1 MNMETSTI
9 YVSHELPQRG
19 LLRRVDKA
27 LGRVGGLPA
36 SVRQASQHMVALE
49 LNDDAFGWPCVL
61 QRVGSR
67 AALAGLALR
76 LASAFGSSH
85 AIVTPRG
92 GPGAGAAWDDFAA
105 DATLPEMLAHLEAC
119 AGSCIYLLSDGHLA
133 APPDARLA
141 GGYCVF
147 RNPA

>member
-1 MNMETSTI
+1 METSTI
-9 YVSHELPQRG
+9 YVSHSLPPRG
-19 LLRRVDKA
+19 LQRRVDKA

-36 SVRQASQHMVALE
+36 SMRRVSHHMVALE
-49 LNDDAFGWPCVL
+49 LCDEAFCWPFVL

-76 LASAFGSSH
+76 LASAFESSH
-85 AIVTPRG
+85 AIVAPRG
-92 GPGAGAAWDDFAA
+92 GPGAGAAWEDFVA
-105 DATLPEMLAHLEAC
+105 DATLPEMLAHLEVC
-119 AGSCIYLLSDGHLA
+119 AGSCIHLLSDGHLA
-133 APPDARLA
+133 ATPDARLA

>member
-1 MNMETSTI
+1 METSTI
-9 YVSHELPQRG
+9 YVSHALPQRG

-49 LNDDAFGWPCVL
+49 LRDDAFCWPCVL
-61 QRVGSR
+61 QGVGSR

-76 LASAFGSSH
+76 LASAFESSH
-85 AIVTPRG
+85 AIVAPHG
-92 GPGAGAAWDDFAA
+92 GPGAGAAWDDFTA
-105 DATLPEMLAHLEAC
+105 DATLPEMLAHLETC
-119 AGSCIYLLSDGHLA
+119 AGSCIYLLPDGHLA

-141 GGYCVF
+141 RGYCVF
-147 RNPA
+147 RKPA

>member
-1 MNMETSTI
+1 MEISTI
-9 YVSHELPQRG
+9 YVSHSLPPRG
-19 LLRRVDKA
+19 LQRHVDKA

-36 SVRQASQHMVALE
+36 SLRQISQHMVALE
-49 LNDDAFGWPCVL
+49 LRDDAFCWPCVL

-85 AIVTPRG
+85 AIVAPRG
-92 GPGAGAAWDDFAA
+92 GPGAGIAWEDFTA
-105 DATLPEMLAHLEAC
+105 DATLAEMLAHLEVC

-133 APPDARLA
+133 TTPHARLA

-147 RNPA
+147 RKPS